1 MFRTAALSLLFA
13 SSMTLAILGPAARD
27 VTLRAPHHAEFRPTG
42 PPGILALAARAAHSH
57 SSG

>member
-1 MFRTAALSLLFA
+1 
-13 SSMTLAILGPAARD
+13 MTLAILGPAARD